1 MKHTLTYLLLG
12 SGLLLSSAASAATAT
27 YQYCSTSG
35 CRLGGSATV
44 VSTYASTKYPLVLA
58 HGIGGFTSIA
68 GLSLTQ
74 YFYGINADLT
84 ANGGKVF
91 VTQVASF
98 DSSYVRGE
106 QLLNQ
111 VQQITA
117 ITGAD
122 KVNVIGHSQGTLDA
136 RYVAGVRP
144 DLVAS
149 VTGVGG
155 PNQGS
160 PVADVVK
167 KVSDIPIIGTQILTP
182 AVSSAVNALFTLL
195 DLTSG
200 KRYNQNSINGLKQLT
215 TAGAAAFNAQFP
227 NGVPGGDGCG
237 SVTPP
242 PVTPPQQYLVR
253 ASLTVA
259 PSVRYYSW
267 GGTGHLTNLLDVTD
281 PLLLLTGAL
290 IPGADDGLVGRCSSH
305 LGEVIR
311 DDYSLNHVDEVNH
324 LLGLVNFFTTS
335 PVTLYRQHAN
345 RLKNAG
351 L

>member
-1 MKHTLTYLLLG
+1 MKLTLMSMLLG
-12 SGLLLSSAASAATAT
+12 SGLLLSTVASATSAT
-27 YQYCSTSG
+27 YQFCSTSG
-35 CRLGGSATV
+35 CRAGGSATV
-44 VSTYASTKYPLVLA
+44 ISDYASTKYPLVLA
-58 HGIGGFTSIA
+58 HGMGGFTSIA

-74 YFYGINADLT
+74 YFYGINADLA

-91 VTQVASF
+91 ATQVASF

-122 KVNVIGHSQGTLDA
+122 KVNLIGHSQGTLDA

-155 PNQGS
+155 PNLGT
-160 PVADVVK
+160 PVADVAK
-167 KVSDIPIIGTQILTP
+167 QVSDIPLIGTVVLTP
-182 AVSSAVNALFTLL
+182 VVSTAVNALFQLL
-195 DLTSG
+195 DITSG
-200 KRYNQNSINGLKQLT
+200 QGYSQNSINGLNQLT

-227 NGVPGGDGCG
+227 SGIPVEGDCG
-237 SVTPP
+237 SG
-242 PVTPPQQYLVR
+242 R
-253 ASLTVA
+253 FTVNGIK
-259 PSVRYYSW
+259 YYSW

-290 IPGADDGLVGRCSSH
+290 IPGANDGLVGQCSTH
-305 LGEVIR
+305 LGQVIR
-311 DDYSLNHVDEVNH
+311 DDYPQNHVDEVNQV
-324 LLGLVNFFTTS
+324 LGLVGFCVTS
-335 PVTLYRQHAN
+335 PVTLYRQQAN
-345 RLKNAG
+345 RLKNVG

>member
-1 MKHTLTYLLLG
+1 MLLG
-12 SGLLLSSAASAATAT
+12 SGLMISAFASAATAT
-27 YQYCSTSG
+27 YQYCSVSG
-35 CRLGGSATV
+35 CRAGGSATV
-44 VSTYASTKYPLVLA
+44 VSNYASTKYPIVLA
-58 HGIGGFTSIA
+58 HGMAGFTRLA
-68 GLSLTQ
+68 GLNITQ

-84 ANGGKVF
+84 ANGAKVF

-117 ITGAD
+117 ITGAS
-122 KVNVIGHSQGTLDA
+122 KVNLIGHSQGTLDA
-136 RYVAGVRP
+136 RYVAGVRS

-160 PVADVVK
+160 PVADIVK
-167 KVSDIPIIGTQILTP
+167 QVSDIPIVGTQVLTP
-182 AVSSAVNALFTLL
+182 VVSSAVNALFTLL
-195 DLTSG
+195 DITSG
-200 KRYNQNSINGLKQLT
+200 QRYSQSSINGLNQLT

-227 NGVPGGDGCG
+227 NGVPSGDGCG

-242 PVTPPQQYLVR
+242 VTPPPPPPNQNFLRVN
-253 ASLTVA
+253 LTSAAVS
-259 PSVRYYSW
+259 SVRYYSW

-290 IPGADDGLVGRCSSH
+290 IPGADDGLVGKCSSH
-305 LGEVIR
+305 LGVVIR
-311 DDYSLNHVDEVNH
+311 DDYPQNHVDEVNQ
-324 LLGLVNFFTTS
+324 LLGLVSFFATS
-335 PVTLYRQHAN
+335 PVTLYRQQAN